1 MSNDFESECETMRI
15 LVVDDEQDIAEILQY
30 NLKTEGYDVDVA
42 FSAEE
47 ALPVIKSQHY
57 DLILL
62 DVMMGEVS
70 GFGLARILKKDDA
83 TAHIPI
89 IFITAL
95 DGEEETLKGFDL
107 GADDYIPKPLSMRE
121 VKARVRAV
129 LRRATQAPQPLK
141 GDVEDR
147 HLSYETLKID
157 MNSMVVTV
165 DNQPVTLTHLEL
177 EILIF
182 LLRNKGRVYSR
193 QELIDRLW
201 PEDTIVLERTV
212 DVNITR
218 LRKKIEPYGEH
229 IKTKIGYGYYFS

>member
-1 MSNDFESECETMRI
+1 M
-15 LVVDDEQDIAEILQY
+15 DDEPDIAEILEF
-30 NLKTEGYDVDVA
+30 NLEAEGYEVA
-42 FSAEE
+42 TAGSAEE
-47 ALPVIKSQHY
+47 ALPRINGNPP

-62 DVMMGEVS
+62 DVMMGEIS
-70 GFGLARILKKDDA
+70 GFGLARLLKQNAA

-95 DGEEETLKGFDL
+95 DSEEHTVKGLDI

-129 LRRATQAPQPLK
+129 LRRMTQQQQ
-141 GDVEDR
+141 VIQ
-147 HLSYETLKID
+147 HSVSYEGIELFPDTKTL
-157 MNSMVVTV
+157 TV
-165 DNQPVTLTHLEL
+165 DGRDVLLTRLEF
-177 EILIF
+177 EILSF
-182 LLRNKGRVYSR
+182 LLSHRGRVYSR

-201 PEDTIVLERTV
+201 PDDTIVLERTV

-229 IKTKIGYGYYFS
+229 IKTKIGYGYYFAE

>member
-1 MSNDFESECETMRI
+1 M
-15 LVVDDEQDIAEILQY
+15 DDEPDIAEILEF
-30 NLKTEGYDVDVA
+30 NLEAEGYEVSTA
-42 FSAEE
+42 CSAEE
-47 ALPVIKSQHY
+47 ALPRINGNPP

-62 DVMMGEVS
+62 DVMMGEIS
-70 GFGLARILKKDDA
+70 GFGLARLLKQNAA

-95 DGEEETLKGFDL
+95 DSEEHTVKGLDI

-129 LRRATQAPQPLK
+129 LRRMTQQQQ
-141 GDVEDR
+141 VIQ
-147 HLSYETLKID
+147 HSVSYEGIELFPDTKTL
-157 MNSMVVTV
+157 TV
-165 DNQPVTLTHLEL
+165 DGRDVLLTRLEF
-177 EILIF
+177 EILSF
-182 LLRNKGRVYSR
+182 LLSHRGRVYSR

-201 PEDTIVLERTV
+201 PDDTIVLERTV

-229 IKTKIGYGYYFS
+229 IKTKIGYGYYFAE

>member
-1 MSNDFESECETMRI
+1 M
-15 LVVDDEQDIAEILQY
+15 DDEPDIAEILEF
-30 NLKTEGYDVDVA
+30 NLEAEGYEVA
-42 FSAEE
+42 TAGSAEE
-47 ALPVIKSQHY
+47 ALPRLNDNPP

-62 DVMMGEVS
+62 DVMMGEIS
-70 GFGLARILKKDDA
+70 GFGLARLLKQNAA

-95 DGEEETLKGFDL
+95 DSEEHTVKGLDI

-129 LRRATQAPQPLK
+129 LRRMTQQK
-141 GDVEDR
+141 QVIQNSV
-147 HLSYETLKID
+147 SYEGIELFPDTKTL
-157 MNSMVVTV
+157 TV
-165 DNQPVTLTHLEL
+165 DGRDVLLTRLEF
-177 EILIF
+177 EILSF
-182 LLRNKGRVYSR
+182 LLSHRGRVYSR

-201 PEDTIVLERTV
+201 PDDTIVLERTV

-229 IKTKIGYGYYFS
+229 IKTKIGYGYYFAE